1 VQERFDRVRSER
13 GALLHTDTVN
23 GDDCLVEAH
32 SEDGTPGTKDK
43 PAAPDDCTSI
53 ASPKLGHYVA
63 LPVNVEPTGELIERP
78 SPLALSPFF
87 APACSIV
94 QIVATAGSG
103 KTRLALEIGQW
114 AMLGGAGGLASH
126 VMLPVF
132 VDEDATDL
140 FAVICRKLRSW
151 LREEIEDNL
160 TQALLK
166 SKRLLV
172 IVDRLS
178 ERHAD
183 MQEHICA
190 IHGSYPINALVV
202 TTRRP
207 ISFEIEEAVTLIP
220 MPLDA
225 DNMLYFMTSL
235 LRTLPGAPFGGMRA
249 QLKLGEKLAGLLP
262 QEREATAQITPLL
275 VKLFVEEAVRLAKEN
290 VTDPLA
296 KLPSSIPEIYFDYLR
311 ALNPHGPDKHGKEM
325 VDEIEDQL
333 MLKAARLFAS
343 IALGDDFVPKE
354 FDGGEAVQFMER
366 MGSTAEEASLAI
378 RRLTANGV
386 LLLRDLGGVP
396 RYRYLLDPICELL
409 GAYHRALEADRD
421 IASWDRLL
429 ATVRSKGELAT
440 GFREALRLIWLRYHE
455 DFAWPTWSE

>member
-1 VQERFDRVRSER
+1 
-13 GALLHTDTVN
+13 
-23 GDDCLVEAH
+23 
-32 SEDGTPGTKDK
+32 
-43 PAAPDDCTSI
+43 
-53 ASPKLGHYVA
+53 
-63 LPVNVEPTGELIERP
+63 
-78 SPLALSPFF
+78 
-87 APACSIV
+87 
-94 QIVATAGSG
+94 
-103 KTRLALEIGQW
+103 
-114 AMLGGAGGLASH
+114 
-126 VMLPVF
+126 MLPIF
-132 VDEDATDL
+132 IDEDTSDL
-140 FAVICRKLRSW
+140 FAVIRRKLHSW
-151 LREEIEDNL
+151 LREEVDNAFID
-160 TQALLK
+160 ALLK
-166 SKRLLV
+166 SKRLLI

-183 MQEHICA
+183 TQQHILT
-190 IHGSYPINALVV
+190 IHSSHPMNALVV

-207 ISFEIEEAVTLIP
+207 ISFETEGAVTLMPI
-220 MPLDA
+220 PLDS
-225 DNMLYFMTSL
+225 NNLLYFMTSL
-235 LRTLPGAPFGGMRA
+235 LRELRGASEKNGRRPPEKPNESTARSTSTSGAAFGGMRS

-262 QEREATAQITPLL
+262 QEHDATAQITPLL

-333 MLKAARLFAS
+333 MLEAARLFAS

-421 IASWDRLL
+421 VSSWNLLL
-429 ATVRSKGELAT
+429 ASVRSKGELAA
-440 GFREALRLIWLRYHE
+440 GSREALRLIWLRSHE
-455 DFAWPTWSE
+455 DFAWPTWPE